1 MLKKIMSA
9 LTVGGANKTP
19 VESAPDQEKTNI
31 QPERKPVTKKDVQ
44 GIYDR
49 DLPSFVDLLPY
60 AGYDNATKT
69 FILEDMFSRAKVYTI
84 EPVATEGRDTE
95 SLIRYRDKLTEFLE
109 QSFHQYARHEGQW
122 IIQQFSYD
130 DPNIDRIADEME
142 SYAAPHAQ
150 GTEFTKH
157 YIDMQRKHLQGIAN
171 NQDGIFIDNA
181 VTKSAFVGGY
191 RQTKLIIYRR
201 CTQSNANDVD
211 FCPAEEINEVMDTAI
226 QTLESG
232 GFRVME
238 DTPKKFFSWLLDL
251 FNPDPEM
258 GKKDFHRIY
267 DDILAREADG
277 ELPIGDALCNS
288 LVMSPPRS
296 DNKNNCWWFDDQP
309 MRFMRIGGLRSIPRI
324 GQLTGEVVD
333 GELGSGS
340 ETVSCGLDRLP
351 TGAILSSTTIIC
363 PQVEFDG
370 IIQTQSE
377 KSYGGST
384 SASRKGEALQKI
396 AQSVGRSDLICRN
409 FSGLYIRGKN
419 LKDLKKRCISAY
431 TTLHN
436 CGLKPLTD
444 RHDPYSVKAFLFGLP
459 MAFNP
464 EFDAKYIYHKPI
476 WCQHVANLSF
486 AYGRDLGTKNPCYV
500 FFNRGGSP
508 LCIDPFNK
516 NDRENNTF
524 GLVLGAPGSGKSATS
539 CYLATSIMAIYRPR
553 MFIFDPG
560 NSFGL
565 LGDYFSRYGL
575 KTAKMSYSADKVTPL
590 CLFADAY
597 KLVEIEDSKINTVDD
612 FSHEIDKIEE
622 DAITDSA
629 IDLDDET
636 VERDILGELEIIAL
650 MMITGGEVREYESYR
665 RADRQ
670 MLRRS
675 IVDAAKRCHNSG
687 VMVRPQHI
695 LEVLDDIANQRH
707 GEYNEERRKKAA
719 DMAGGLGF
727 WCEPNTFECNVF
739 NNEGDGIPDVDV
751 CIIDLATFTREGYEA
766 HMAIAFMGI
775 LQYVNNLAER
785 DQYLARMIA
794 LLIDEAHLVTIN
806 PLLAPFLIKM
816 IKMFRKLGVSPWL
829 ITQNITDFPAESE
842 KMLSMIEWYI
852 VMLASKKEIE
862 RIAKFKNFSS
872 EKQIMMESC
881 RKEDKKYTEGVI
893 LSNKTVSLFRAIPPS
908 RILALAMTDKEEKA
922 ERGQLC
928 QDLKAKGLPHE
939 MVDGAIYKGELLD
952 KARGIIS

>member
-1 MLKKIMSA
+1 MLNRIMSA
-9 LTVGGANKTP
+9 LTVGGAAKAP
-19 VESAPDQEKTNI
+19 VVNAPDQEKANH
-31 QPERKPVTKKDVQ
+31 QSERKPITKKDVQ
-44 GIYDR
+44 GIYER

-60 AGYDNATKT
+60 AGYDSATKT

-122 IIQQFSYD
+122 IIQQFSFD
-130 DPNIDRIADEME
+130 DPNIDRIAGEME

-157 YIDMQRKHLQGIAN
+157 YIDMQRQHLQGIAN
-171 NQDGIFIDNA
+171 NEDGIFVDNA
-181 VTKSAFVGGY
+181 VTKAPFVGGY
-191 RQTKLIIYRR
+191 RQTKLIVYRR
-201 CTQSNANDVD
+201 CTQSNANDLE
-211 FCPAEEINEVMDTAI
+211 FCPAEEINDVMDTAI

-232 GFRVME
+232 GFRVVE
-238 DTPKKFFSWLLDL
+238 DTPKKFFSWLLDF

-277 ELPIGDALCNS
+277 ELPIGDSLCNS

-296 DNKNNCWWFDDQP
+296 DNKNNCWWFDDKP
-309 MRFMRIGGLRSIPRI
+309 VRFMRIGGLRNIPRI

-340 ETVSCGLDRLP
+340 EIVSCGLDRLP
-351 TGAILSSTTIIC
+351 TGSILSSTTVIC

-384 SASRKGEALQKI
+384 SASRKGEALQEI
-396 AQSVGRSDLICRN
+396 ANTVGRGDLICRN
-409 FSGLYIRGKN
+409 FMGLYVRGNN

-444 RHDPYSVKAFLFGLP
+444 RHDPFSVKAYLFALP

-464 EFDAKYIYHKPI
+464 EFDAKFIYHKPI

-486 AYGRDLGTKNPCYV
+486 AYGRDLGSKNPCYV

-508 LCIDPFNK
+508 LCVDPFNK
-516 NDRENNTF
+516 QDRENNTF

-539 CYLATSIMAIYRPR
+539 CYLATSIMAMYRPK

-575 KTAKMSYSADKVTPL
+575 QTAKMSYSADKLTPL
-590 CLFADAY
+590 CLFADAK
-597 KLVEIEDSKINTVDD
+597 KLVSIDENKIDSVGDFVHEVDKIENDAIEDSQKE
-612 FSHEIDKIEE
+612 SE
-622 DAITDSA
+622 
-629 IDLDDET
+629 ET
-636 VERDILGELEIIAL
+636 VERDVLGELEIIAL

-675 IVDAAKRCHNSG
+675 IVDAAKRCHETG

-695 LEVLDDIANQRH
+695 LEVLDDIANGRH

-727 WCEPNTFECNVF
+727 WCEPNTFEANVF
-739 NNEGDGIPDVDV
+739 NTEGDGIPDVDV

-785 DQYLARMIA
+785 DQYLARMVS

-862 RIAKFKNFSS
+862 RISKFKNFST
-872 EKQIMMESC
+872 EKQVMMESC

-893 LSNKTVSLFRAIPPS
+893 LSNKSVSLFRAVPPS
-908 RILALAMTDKEEKA
+908 RVLALAMTDKEEKA
-922 ERGQLC
+922 ERGRLC
-928 QDLKAKGLPHE
+928 QELKAKGLPHD
-939 MVDGAIYKGELLD
+939 MVDGAIYKGEHLD
-952 KARGIIS
+952 KIRGITQ

>member
-1 MLKKIMSA
+1 MSA

-19 VESAPDQEKTNI
+19 VESAPDQEKANI

-60 AGYDNATKT
+60 AGYDNTTKT

-130 DPNIDRIADEME
+130 DPNIDRIAGEME

-238 DTPKKFFSWLLDL
+238 DTPKTFFSWLLDL

-351 TGAILSSTTIIC
+351 TGAILSSTTVIC

-384 SASRKGEALQKI
+384 SASRKGEALQQI
-396 AQSVGRSDLICRN
+396 AQSVGRGDLICRN

-419 LKDLKKRCISAY
+419 L
-431 TTLHN
+431 
-436 CGLKPLTD
+436 
-444 RHDPYSVKAFLFGLP
+444 
-459 MAFNP
+459 
-464 EFDAKYIYHKPI
+464 
-476 WCQHVANLSF
+476 
-486 AYGRDLGTKNPCYV
+486 
-500 FFNRGGSP
+500 
-508 LCIDPFNK
+508 
-516 NDRENNTF
+516 
-524 GLVLGAPGSGKSATS
+524 
-539 CYLATSIMAIYRPR
+539 
-553 MFIFDPG
+553 
-560 NSFGL
+560 
-565 LGDYFSRYGL
+565 
-575 KTAKMSYSADKVTPL
+575 
-590 CLFADAY
+590 
-597 KLVEIEDSKINTVDD
+597 
-612 FSHEIDKIEE
+612 
-622 DAITDSA
+622 
-629 IDLDDET
+629 
-636 VERDILGELEIIAL
+636 
-650 MMITGGEVREYESYR
+650 
-665 RADRQ
+665 
-670 MLRRS
+670 
-675 IVDAAKRCHNSG
+675 
-687 VMVRPQHI
+687 
-695 LEVLDDIANQRH
+695 
-707 GEYNEERRKKAA
+707 
-719 DMAGGLGF
+719 
-727 WCEPNTFECNVF
+727 
-739 NNEGDGIPDVDV
+739 
-751 CIIDLATFTREGYEA
+751 
-766 HMAIAFMGI
+766 
-775 LQYVNNLAER
+775 
-785 DQYLARMIA
+785 
-794 LLIDEAHLVTIN
+794 
-806 PLLAPFLIKM
+806 
-816 IKMFRKLGVSPWL
+816 
-829 ITQNITDFPAESE
+829 
-842 KMLSMIEWYI
+842 
-852 VMLASKKEIE
+852 
-862 RIAKFKNFSS
+862 
-872 EKQIMMESC
+872 
-881 RKEDKKYTEGVI
+881 
-893 LSNKTVSLFRAIPPS
+893 
-908 RILALAMTDKEEKA
+908 
-922 ERGQLC
+922 
-928 QDLKAKGLPHE
+928 
-939 MVDGAIYKGELLD
+939 
-952 KARGIIS
+952 